1 MSRFLQYSPQYPSDE
16 TEIFRMFLVRKQ
28 SSSIENRYEKNY
40 SKRLFDALQLQVNQS
55 MVYTSAIK
63 KHLPIY
69 SHTQNLQNIQ
79 YTQLPKQ
86 IPNIP
91 NGVCVMQQTGKSET
105 TFNLRLN
112 NHWKDVNKRNSLQAD
127 RHFRRP
133 VHNFN
138 KHAKFTLTEHLNHS
152 W

>member
-1 MSRFLQYSPQYPSDE
+1 
-16 TEIFRMFLVRKQ
+16 
-28 SSSIENRYEKNY
+28 
-40 SKRLFDALQLQVNQS
+40 

-112 NHWKDVNKRNSLQAD
+112 NH
-127 RHFRRP
+127 
-133 VHNFN
+133 
-138 KHAKFTLTEHLNHS
+138 
-152 W
+152 